1 MSSSDTWLRNAGA
14 SARIAADRGDLWLP
28 GALGA
33 LTYLAWLP
41 LVLTVAA
48 APRQSDLAFLGSG
61 FGEVVPY
68 VVMII
73 VLLVRPQGLLG
84 SKEAVRV

>member
-1 MSSSDTWLRNAGA
+1 
-14 SARIAADRGDLWLP
+14 
-28 GALGA
+28 
-33 LTYLAWLP
+33 
-41 LVLTVAA
+41 
-48 APRQSDLAFLGSG
+48 
-61 FGEVVPY
+61 VPY